1 MRRITLIPVRTSRET
16 KGRIAIVAACIV
28 AIVAVFAD
36 HELRPDPDGKGF
48 CTFCNGPYKAM
59 VLGAYGVAP

>member
-36 HELRPDPDGKGF
+36 HELRPDPDSKG
-48 CTFCNGPYKAM
+48 
-59 VLGAYGVAP
+59 LGWGLGGVSGTEASR